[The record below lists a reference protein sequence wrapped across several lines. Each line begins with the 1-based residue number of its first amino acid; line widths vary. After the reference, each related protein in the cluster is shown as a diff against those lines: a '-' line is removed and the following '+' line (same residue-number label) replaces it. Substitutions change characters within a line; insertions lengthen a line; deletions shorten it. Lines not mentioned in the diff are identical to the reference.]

1 MAGDEDKPEP
11 GEDQPQMS
19 ITEQLKAQTELARE
33 EEFKRVAAPPG
44 INKQLL
50 VVMRHGERIDE
61 VQSKHQLGPS
71 PALLERTVSPQ
82 SFNTGRQTVERNC
95 QAPI

>member
-1 MAGDEDKPEP
+1 MVDDEEKPEP

-33 EEFKRVAAPPG
+33 EEFKRTPAPPG
-44 INKQLL
+44 KSKQLL

-61 VQSKHQLGPS
+61 VSCLFG
-71 PALLERTVSPQ
+71 
-82 SFNTGRQTVERNC
+82 SFPLKQVGLTAG
-95 QAPI
+95 AA

>member
-1 MAGDEDKPEP
+1 MLPLPLPLLHLTLQPLACRHTVRSQHQEQDMADDEEKPEP

-33 EEFKRVAAPPG
+33 EEFKRTPAPPG
-44 INKQLL
+44 KSKQLL

-61 VQSKHQLGPS
+61 VSCL
-71 PALLERTVSPQ
+71 
-82 SFNTGRQTVERNC
+82 
-95 QAPI
+95 

>member
-1 MAGDEDKPEP
+1 MVDDEEKPEP

-33 EEFKRVAAPPG
+33 EEFKRTPAPPG
-44 INKQLL
+44 KSKQLL

-61 VQSKHQLGPS
+61 V
-71 PALLERTVSPQ
+71 
-82 SFNTGRQTVERNC
+82 NC
-95 QAPI
+95 LFRSSSLQQACLNAEAA